1 MTNVQKSQW
10 LRLILFMIA
19 NLLIVIMA
27 PVSYSIFTGELLA
40 LVATLVFFL
49 TFILMYVV
57 TWVFVRWD
65 GGDSVEEL
73 GITVDHRLGPHLIFG
88 VIAGTIGA
96 VLVVA
101 IAFFFGGQ
109 LRPFD
114 QISGDLIVNQ
124 IIITA
129 PTAFFEELVHRGYI
143 LSRLENLTGRRVAIF
158 LGSLFF
164 SLLHFTWWAE
174 PGFPIH
180 LAILF
185 QHVSWWGCVI
195 IQLLLVWSKVMG
207 ANSISFYVEHVCLSH
222 VSNIPTRGSV
232 ATRDF
237 PDRMGNYYDCRISIR
252 ALSSLESSCH
262 REKQSVRRVRNS
274 PFPSFILH
282 LLV

>member
-1 MTNVQKSQW
+1 MTNVKQSRW

-19 NLLIVIMA
+19 NLLIVLMA
-27 PVSYSIFTGELLA
+27 PVSYALFTGELLA

-73 GITVDHRLGPHLIFG
+73 GITVDHRFGPHLTIG
-88 VIAGTIGA
+88 AIAGTIGA

-114 QISGDLIVNQ
+114 QITGDLIVNE

-143 LSRLENLTGRRVAIF
+143 LSRMEDLAGKRTAIF
-158 LGSLFF
+158 LSSLFF

-185 QHVSWWGCVI
+185 TFNMFLGGVVLSLSYYWSGRRLWVPIAFHFMWNMIAYLMFPTFPREAVSQPEIFQIEWGITTIVGF
-195 IQLLLVWSKVMG
+195 LLGLSLLWSLLTTEKNKV
-207 ANSISFYVEHVCLSH
+207 
-222 VSNIPTRGSV
+222 
-232 ATRDF
+232 
-237 PDRMGNYYDCRISIR
+237 
-252 ALSSLESSCH
+252 
-262 REKQSVRRVRNS
+262 
-274 PFPSFILH
+274 
-282 LLV
+282 